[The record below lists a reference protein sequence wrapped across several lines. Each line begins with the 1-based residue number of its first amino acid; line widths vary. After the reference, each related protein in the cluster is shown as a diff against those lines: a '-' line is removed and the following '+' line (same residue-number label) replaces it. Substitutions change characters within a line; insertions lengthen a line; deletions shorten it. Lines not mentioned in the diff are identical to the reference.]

1 MADDMSSA
9 LNSIKSLLGDN
20 ADEKI
25 QNVMNSLSGGSAF
38 SDSGS
43 GNSDS
48 EETVSPNVL
57 SDDSMQYILKMKDLI
72 NEMSHSNDARSN
84 LLMSL
89 KPYMRESRKQ
99 SIDNALRLLSISK
112 MSGIFKGKL

>member
-25 QNVMNSLSGGSAF
+25 QSVVNSLSANTE
-38 SDSGS
+38 SD
-43 GNSDS
+43 NV
-48 EETVSPNVL
+48 ETPNVL
-57 SDDSMQYILKMKDLI
+57 NDDSMQYIMKMKGILD
-72 NEMSHSNDARSN
+72 EMRHSNDARSN

-89 KPYMRESRKQ
+89 KPYMRDSRKQ

-112 MSGIFKGKL
+112 LSGVFKGKL